1 MDAVVCTVSGRM
13 QSCTEFSPSSHV
25 TRHCLPAFHCRRFP
39 SGGIGR
45 TLAAK
50 LKPDYLPGAGSLAF
64 SSSCSSSSSSPSF
77 LSSLPKGANEDD
89 AEYIR
94 KCVELARKAL
104 GFTSPNPMVGCIIV
118 KDGHIVGE
126 GFHPKAGEPHAEVFA
141 LREAGAN
148 AKGSTVYV
156 SLEPCNHYGRTPP
169 CSNALVKACVS
180 RVVVG
185 MVDPNPLVSGK
196 GVETLR
202 KAGIEVITGVESQ
215 LCEALNEAY
224 IHRIQNKRPFVT
236 LRFSQS
242 FDGVFLES
250 TPVDC
255 TTGSY
260 YSKLLQENDALIA
273 LDSALSEDI
282 KLLSSEVGCK
292 QPLRII
298 LSNDLKLPLE
308 SNVFDT
314 SHAPSLVIAR
324 QQALVHDLEKSSRTG
339 CQTMESLLL
348 ERGVELVA
356 VPELNLKSALDVCYD
371 RGFSSVLIDSRGR
384 DSDTNFLG
392 RQAIEDGVVEKVIVD
407 IFPSIGSD
415 KGSGSGLL
423 MDGGSLP
430 LERLSSRI
438 SGSHIILEGY
448 MMR

>member
-1 MDAVVCTVSGRM
+1 
-13 QSCTEFSPSSHV
+13 
-25 TRHCLPAFHCRRFP
+25 
-39 SGGIGR
+39 
-45 TLAAK
+45 
-50 LKPDYLPGAGSLAF
+50 
-64 SSSCSSSSSSPSF
+64 
-77 LSSLPKGANEDD
+77 
-89 AEYIR
+89 
-94 KCVELARKAL
+94 
-104 GFTSPNPMVGCIIV
+104 
-118 KDGHIVGE
+118 
-126 GFHPKAGEPHAEVFA
+126 
-141 LREAGAN
+141 
-148 AKGSTVYV
+148 
-156 SLEPCNHYGRTPP
+156 
-169 CSNALVKACVS
+169 
-180 RVVVG
+180 